1 MAHRWHAWVLATGT
15 SIAVALALTTAIP
28 ANAVPNTKC
37 TLTTPVQEVQSV
49 TQLPPELLK
58 LLPPIADVGAPFNAT
73 DSVND
78 PTLPFRR
85 MIRAG
90 YRGSDWFLW
99 YEHGGVGYSWQAVVA
114 RVVPGDQPGNV
125 NVLANAET
133 ISDMLCSFTDGVFAG
148 QIPPYPQGMFAAS
161 DF

>member
-1 MAHRWHAWVLATGT
+1 MAPRLYPKVLASGI
-15 SIAVALALTTAIP
+15 SIAVALALTTAVA

-37 TLTTPVQEVQSV
+37 TLTTPVQEVSSV

-90 YRGSDWFLW
+90 HRGNDWFLW

-114 RVVPGDQPGNV
+114 HVVPGGEAK
-125 NVLANAET
+125 VLANAGT
-133 ISDMLCSFTDGVFAG
+133 ISDTLCSLTDGAFAG
-148 QIPPYPQGMFAAS
+148 TVPPYPQGAWAAS